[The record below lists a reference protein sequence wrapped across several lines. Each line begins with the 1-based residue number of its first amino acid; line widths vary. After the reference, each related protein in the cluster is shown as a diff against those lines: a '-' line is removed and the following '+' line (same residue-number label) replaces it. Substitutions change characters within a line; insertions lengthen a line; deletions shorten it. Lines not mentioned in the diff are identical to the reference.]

1 MLMATLN
8 QLQLVAMVT
17 AARCQ
22 QHLAAE
28 TPPVVNLL
36 PCTHI
41 ITLPLLSSVIQCH
54 LKGRRQRKTKLSS
67 CPYCVGNW
75 VCALCSSSSP
85 IDVAAITALQP
96 GDWGLERAS
105 NTLSTTTPVSG
116 GTGNYESPSP
126 EGGDSASG
134 ESPSMHSYHHPSSGQ
149 FSDSVLS
156 QGTRNSG
163 RSIVP
168 VITMPAI
175 VPVLSAAQHNH
186 LMLPLSLCCRQGTR
200 KQKQDPKIHLYSLQ
214 HTPYIHTF

>member
-1 MLMATLN
+1 
-8 QLQLVAMVT
+8 MVT

-96 GDWGLERAS
+96 GDWRLERAS
-105 NTLSTTTPVSG
+105 NTLSTTPVSG
-116 GTGNYESPSP
+116 DTGNYESPSP
-126 EGGDSASG
+126 EGGDSPVANLLPCTHIITLPPAS
-134 ESPSMHSYHHPSSGQ
+134 SVIQCCPKGQ
-149 FSDSVLS
+149 E
-156 QGTRNSG
+156 T
-163 RSIVP
+163 
-168 VITMPAI
+168 
-175 VPVLSAAQHNH
+175 AAEA
-186 LMLPLSLCCRQGTR
+186 
-200 KQKQDPKIHLYSLQ
+200 
-214 HTPYIHTF
+214 